1 MVVTLPLQLVLSFV
15 ILFVGVFICIFTS
28 NVFVFVPMFEFED
41 DERG

>member
-28 NVFVFVPMFEFED
+28 NVFVFVSMFEIED
-41 DERG
+41 DESG